1 MCGGRADRRVPLLM
15 EGNVCFERIS
25 MKKYIFAM
33 ALVALFGTT
42 VAYGGGD
49 GGLHGT
55 LDATYVS
62 RYIWRGYDAYGSDH
76 SAFQP
81 SLDLDLFGTGFGV
94 TTWWSR
100 ANGSGFEK
108 SEWLTITP
116 YYRTRLFAGQA
127 HVTNLKVGYT
137 YFGYPDAQRRGA
149 NPGTGHAQEVF
160 AMFQWPELFP
170 CGLVPSYAA
179 FAYWPSEHSALNR
192 NNGGWAHV
200 FGIGKDVMVE
210 NLLGGEGQQ
219 PIHLGFHTVYNDS
232 VGPAGAGADHDWS
245 HGVFSV
251 STDFQISENVR
262 FTPGFHYQSSW
273 DDSINPSDEYWT
285 SLSLSYSF

>member
-1 MCGGRADRRVPLLM
+1 
-15 EGNVCFERIS
+15 
-25 MKKYIFAM
+25 M
-33 ALVALFGTT
+33 ALVALIGTT
-42 VAYGGGD
+42 VAEGGGD

-62 RYIWRGYDAYGSDH
+62 RYIWRGYDAYANDH
-76 SAFQP
+76 SAIQP
-81 SLDLDLFGTGFGV
+81 SLDLDLFGTGFGL

-108 SEWLTITP
+108 SEWLTITG
-116 YYRTRLFAGQA
+116 YYRNRLFVDTSY
-127 HVTNLKVGYT
+127 VTNYKIGYT
-137 YFGYPDAQRRGA
+137 YFGYPDARWKGSG
-149 NPGTGHAQEVF
+149 PGPASASGHAQEVF

-179 FAYWPSEHSALNR
+179 FAYWPSESKAFNR
-192 NNGGWAHV
+192 KNGGWAHV
-200 FGIGKDVMVE
+200 FGLGKDVMVD
-210 NLLGGEGQQ
+210 NLLGGADQQ
-219 PIHLGFHTVYNDS
+219 AIHLGFHAVYNDS
-232 VGPAGAGADHDWS
+232 VGPAGNTADHDWS